1 MTKTII
7 VEGIDHIGKTTWI
20 KKCLIPSL
28 KRMYP
33 KYNVIYYRDLIQLN
47 TIRQVLPNED
57 ASFLDKKH
65 YGILCGIINML
76 EAFKNEKIVF
86 VFDRLHLSGAA
97 YARGLRNN
105 EEPYKFN
112 TWFEIELKKVT
123 EPLLVSCL
131 LDENQIPSND
141 DEVVN
146 SKQLEQINS
155 IFAEYTLLT
164 TLPKYTIFLKMKN
177 GISNLTEKTEI
188 PFVKFL
194 K

>member
-1 MTKTII
+1 MTKAII

-20 KKCLIPSL
+20 KNYLIPRL
-28 KRMYP
+28 KSIYGDSY
-33 KYNVIYYRDLIQLN
+33 KILYYRDLVQLN
-47 TIRQVLPNED
+47 TIKQVLPNEN

-97 YARGLRNN
+97 YAKGLRNN
-105 EEPYKFN
+105 DEPYKFN
-112 TWFEIELKKVT
+112 AWFETELKKVT
-123 EPLLVSCL
+123 DPLLISCL
-131 LDENQIPSND
+131 LNENQIPSND

-146 SKQLEQINS
+146 SEQLERINQ
-155 IFAEYTLLT
+155 IFAEYTFSSE
-164 TLPKYTIFLKMKN
+164 LPKYRIFLEMHN
-177 GISNLTEKTEI
+177 GISNLDEKTVI
-188 PFVKFL
+188 PVNCL

>member
-20 KKCLIPSL
+20 KKCLIPGLRS
-28 KRMYP
+28 MYGP
-33 KYNVIYYRDLIQLN
+33 SYDIVYYRDLVQLN
-47 TIRQVLPNED
+47 TIKQVLPNETAD
-57 ASFLDKKH
+57 FLDKKH

-76 EAFKNEKIVF
+76 EAFKDRKIVF

-105 EEPYKFN
+105 DDPYKFN
-112 TWFEIELKKVT
+112 TWFETELKRVT
-123 EPLLVSCL
+123 DPLLVSCL
-131 LDENQIPSND
+131 LDENQIPSDD

-146 SKQLEQINS
+146 SKQLKQINS

-164 TLPKYTIFLKMKN
+164 TLPKYTIFLKMDN
-177 GISNLTEKTEI
+177 GISNLTEKMTVPPE
-188 PFVKFL
+188 FL

>member
-177 GISNLTEKTEI
+177 GVSNLTEKTEI